1 MAPPNGQACWPLV
14 PLSPGDMHYVDQLII
29 RINRMIED
37 EALRN
42 DAEFVDTYRDSGG
55 HDVCKTPP
63 ERWFEGLVPT
73 EPAYPLHPN
82 AKGEASMARSGL
94 AVLQNPP
101 PVPVITRLRAP
112 HRLRSGHA
120 ARVRFHLDR
129 SARVRLVL
137 RRRTHGRLR
146 GVLATRFIAGQ
157 PGANRAR
164 LPGRLLRRRAGVYRL
179 IAIPSTHTV
188 TGAPRGATVR
198 IRRPS

>member
-1 MAPPNGQACWPLV
+1 M

-29 RINRMIED
+29 RINQMIED

-94 AVLQNPP
+94 AVLEKPP
-101 PVPVITRLRAP
+101 PVPVITRLRVT
-112 HRLRSGHA
+112 HRLRAGPCGPGRASVSIA
-120 ARVRFHLDR
+120 PRA
-129 SARVRLVL
+129 VRLDL
-137 RRRTHGRLR
+137 RRRD
-146 GVLATRFIAGQ
+146 ATGTCGACSRPSPS
-157 PGANRAR
+157 PGSRAQTG
-164 LPGRLLRRRAGVYRL
+164 PGSPGKLLRRRAGVYRL
-179 IAIPSTHTV
+179 IARPSTHTR
-188 TGAPRGATVR
+188 TGAARSATVR